1 MFCMTL
7 PTDLVK
13 ILDQTVG
20 LGTGLVI
27 IIGIITL
34 SVKWIDSEKKRKKEN
49 ENEAINRYKKDQ
61 KLQEMEDSFLK
72 FQQQLA
78 EQQKND
84 EEMRKAIFDSIQS
97 FDDKLGRVFESLE
110 EHQNTITTVCKSLND
125 EIEHR
130 KNESKVTNDKL
141 NTLIDADVQ
150 NIRFTMIEAY
160 EKYCINKEPLDILT
174 AKTLHNLYTRYTEKE
189 NKNSFVKKLWGSIS
203 KVEIKKMD
211 DFDTMAIEIDS
222 DSNE

>member
-7 PTDLVK
+7 PGELVK
-13 ILDQTVG
+13 MLDQTVG
-20 LGTGLVI
+20 LGTGFVI

-49 ENEAINRYKKDQ
+49 EIEAISRYEKDR
-61 KLQEMEDSFLK
+61 KLQEMEASFLK

-110 EHQNTITTVCKSLND
+110 EHQNTSTTDCKSINE

-130 KNESKVTNDKL
+130 KKESEVTNDKL

-160 EKYCINKEPLDILT
+160 EKYCINEEPLDILT

-189 NKNSFVKKLWGSIS
+189 NKNSFVKKLWGSII

-211 DFDTMAIEIDS
+211 AFDAMAIEIDS
-222 DSNE
+222 DSND

>member
-7 PTDLVK
+7 PADLVK

-20 LGTGLVI
+20 LGTGLAI

-34 SVKWIDSEKKRKKEN
+34 SAKWIDSERKRKKEN
-49 ENEAINRYKKDQ
+49 ETEAISRYEKDR
-61 KLQEMEDSFLK
+61 KLQEMESSFLK

-125 EIEHR
+125 EIEQR
-130 KNESKVTNDKL
+130 KKESKATNDKL

-160 EKYCINKEPLDILT
+160 EKYCIKEEPLDILT

-189 NKNSFVKKLWGSIS
+189 NKNSFVKQLWGSIS

-222 DSNE
+222 DSNA

>member
-7 PTDLVK
+7 PADLVK

-49 ENEAINRYKKDQ
+49 ETEAISRYEKDR
-61 KLQEMEDSFLK
+61 KLQEMESSFLK

-110 EHQNTITTVCKSLND
+110 EHQSTITTVCKSLND

-189 NKNSFVKKLWGSIS
+189 NKNSFVKQLWGSIS

>member
-13 ILDQTVG
+13 MLDQTVG

-211 DFDTMAIEIDS
+211 DFDTMTIEIDS

>member
-7 PTDLVK
+7 PGELVK
-13 ILDQTVG
+13 MLDQTVG

-34 SVKWIDSEKKRKKEN
+34 SVKWIDSERKRKKEN
-49 ENEAINRYKKDQ
+49 ETEAINRYEKDR
-61 KLQEMEDSFLK
+61 KLQEMESSFLK

-110 EHQNTITTVCKSLND
+110 EHQSTITTVCKSLND

-130 KNESKVTNDKL
+130 KKESKATNDKL

-160 EKYCINKEPLDILT
+160 EKYCIKEEPLDILT

-189 NKNSFVKKLWGSIS
+189 NKNSFVKQLWGSIS

-222 DSNE
+222 DSNA

>member
-7 PTDLVK
+7 PGELVK
-13 ILDQTVG
+13 MLDQTVG

-34 SVKWIDSEKKRKKEN
+34 SVKWIDSERKRKKEN
-49 ENEAINRYKKDQ
+49 ETEAINRYEKDR
-61 KLQEMEDSFLK
+61 KLQEMESSFLK

-110 EHQNTITTVCKSLND
+110 EHQSTITTVCKSLND

-130 KNESKVTNDKL
+130 KKESKVTNDKL

-160 EKYCINKEPLDILT
+160 EKYCIKEEPLDILT

-189 NKNSFVKKLWGSIS
+189 NKNSFVKQLWGSIS

-222 DSNE
+222 DSNA

>member
-7 PTDLVK
+7 PGELVK
-13 ILDQTVG
+13 MLDQTVG

-34 SVKWIDSEKKRKKEN
+34 SVKWIDSERKRKKEN
-49 ENEAINRYKKDQ
+49 ETEAINRYEKDR
-61 KLQEMEDSFLK
+61 KLQEMESSFLK

-125 EIEHR
+125 EIEQR
-130 KNESKVTNDKL
+130 KKESKATNDKL

-160 EKYCINKEPLDILT
+160 EKYCINEEPLDILT

-189 NKNSFVKKLWGSIS
+189 NKNSFVKQLWGSIS

>member
-7 PTDLVK
+7 PGELVK
-13 ILDQTVG
+13 MLDQTVG

-34 SVKWIDSEKKRKKEN
+34 SVKWIDSERKRKKEN
-49 ENEAINRYKKDQ
+49 ETEAINRYEKER
-61 KLQEMEDSFLK
+61 KLQEMESSFLK

-130 KNESKVTNDKL
+130 KKESKATNDKL

-160 EKYCINKEPLDILT
+160 EKYCIKEEPLDILT
-174 AKTLHNLYTRYTEKE
+174 AKTLHNLYTRYTETE
-189 NKNSFVKKLWGSIS
+189 NKNSFVKQLWGSIS

-222 DSNE
+222 DSNA

>member
-7 PTDLVK
+7 PADLVK

-20 LGTGLVI
+20 LGTGLAI

-34 SVKWIDSEKKRKKEN
+34 SAKWIDSERKRKKEN
-49 ENEAINRYKKDQ
+49 ETEAISRYEKDR
-61 KLQEMEDSFLK
+61 KLQEMESSFLK

-125 EIEHR
+125 EIEQR
-130 KNESKVTNDKL
+130 KKESKATNDKL

-160 EKYCINKEPLDILT
+160 EKYCIKEEPLDILT

-222 DSNE
+222 DSNA

>member
-7 PTDLVK
+7 PGELVK
-13 ILDQTVG
+13 MLDQTVG

>member
-7 PTDLVK
+7 PADLVK

-49 ENEAINRYKKDQ
+49 ETEAISRYEKDR
-61 KLQEMEDSFLK
+61 KLQEMESSFLK

-130 KNESKVTNDKL
+130 KNESKATNDKL

>member
-7 PTDLVK
+7 PGELVK
-13 ILDQTVG
+13 MLDQTVG

-49 ENEAINRYKKDQ
+49 ETEAISRYEKDR
-61 KLQEMEDSFLK
+61 KLQEMENNFLK

-130 KNESKVTNDKL
+130 KKESKVTNDKL

-160 EKYCINKEPLDILT
+160 EKYCINEEPLDILT

-211 DFDTMAIEIDS
+211 DFDTMAIEIDA

>member
-7 PTDLVK
+7 PGELVK
-13 ILDQTVG
+13 MLDQTVG

-34 SVKWIDSEKKRKKEN
+34 SVKWIDSERKRKKEN
-49 ENEAINRYKKDQ
+49 ETEAINRYEKDR
-61 KLQEMEDSFLK
+61 KLQEMESSFLK

-110 EHQNTITTVCKSLND
+110 EHQNTITTGCKSIND

-130 KNESKVTNDKL
+130 KKESKATNDKL

-160 EKYCINKEPLDILT
+160 EKY
-174 AKTLHNLYTRYTEKE
+174 
-189 NKNSFVKKLWGSIS
+189 
-203 KVEIKKMD
+203 
-211 DFDTMAIEIDS
+211 
-222 DSNE
+222 

>member
-7 PTDLVK
+7 PGELVK
-13 ILDQTVG
+13 MLDQTVG

-34 SVKWIDSEKKRKKEN
+34 SVKWIDSERKRKKEN
-49 ENEAINRYKKDQ
+49 ETEAINRYEKDR
-61 KLQEMEDSFLK
+61 KLQEMESSFLK

-110 EHQNTITTVCKSLND
+110 EHQSTITTVCKSLND
-125 EIEHR
+125 EIEQR
-130 KNESKVTNDKL
+130 KKESKATNDKL

-160 EKYCINKEPLDILT
+160 EKYCIKEEPLDILT

-189 NKNSFVKKLWGSIS
+189 NKNSFVKQLWGSIS

-222 DSNE
+222 DSNA

>member
-7 PTDLVK
+7 PGELVK
-13 ILDQTVG
+13 MLDQTVG

-34 SVKWIDSEKKRKKEN
+34 SVKWIDSERKRKKEN
-49 ENEAINRYKKDQ
+49 ETEAINRYEKDR
-61 KLQEMEDSFLK
+61 KLQEMESSFLK

-110 EHQNTITTVCKSLND
+110 EHQSTITTVCKSLND

-160 EKYCINKEPLDILT
+160 EKYCINEEPLDILT

-189 NKNSFVKKLWGSIS
+189 NKNSFVKQLWGSIS

-222 DSNE
+222 DSNA

>member
-7 PTDLVK
+7 PADLVK

-130 KNESKVTNDKL
+130 KKESKVTNDKL

-160 EKYCINKEPLDILT
+160 EKYCINEEPLDILT

>member
-7 PTDLVK
+7 PGELVK
-13 ILDQTVG
+13 MLDQTVG

-160 EKYCINKEPLDILT
+160 EKYCINEEPLDILT

-211 DFDTMAIEIDS
+211 DFDAMAIEIDS

>member
-7 PTDLVK
+7 PGELVK
-13 ILDQTVG
+13 MLDQTVG

-34 SVKWIDSEKKRKKEN
+34 SVKWIDSERKRKKEN
-49 ENEAINRYKKDQ
+49 EMEAISRYEKDR
-61 KLQEMEDSFLK
+61 KLQEMESSFLK

-78 EQQKND
+78 EQQKTD

-110 EHQNTITTVCKSLND
+110 EHQSTITTVCKSLND

-130 KNESKVTNDKL
+130 KKESKVTNDKL

-160 EKYCINKEPLDILT
+160 EKYCIKEEPLDILT

-189 NKNSFVKKLWGSIS
+189 NKNSFVKQLWGSIS

-222 DSNE
+222 DSNA

>member
-7 PTDLVK
+7 PGELVK
-13 ILDQTVG
+13 MLDQTVG

-34 SVKWIDSEKKRKKEN
+34 SVKWIDSERKRKKEN
-49 ENEAINRYKKDQ
+49 ETEAINRYEKDR
-61 KLQEMEDSFLK
+61 KLQEMESSFLK

-110 EHQNTITTVCKSLND
+110 EHQSTITTVCKSLND
-125 EIEHR
+125 EIEQR
-130 KNESKVTNDKL
+130 KKESKATNDKL

-160 EKYCINKEPLDILT
+160 EKYCIKEEPLDILT

-189 NKNSFVKKLWGSIS
+189 NKNSFVKQLWGSIS

-211 DFDTMAIEIDS
+211 DFDAMAIEIDS
-222 DSNE
+222 DSNA

>member
-7 PTDLVK
+7 PGELVK
-13 ILDQTVG
+13 MLDQTVG

-34 SVKWIDSEKKRKKEN
+34 SVKWIDSERKRKKEN
-49 ENEAINRYKKDQ
+49 ETEAINRYEKDR
-61 KLQEMEDSFLK
+61 KLQEMESSFLK

-110 EHQNTITTVCKSLND
+110 EHQSTITTVCKSLND
-125 EIEHR
+125 EIEQR
-130 KNESKVTNDKL
+130 KKESKATNDKL

-160 EKYCINKEPLDILT
+160 EKYCINEDPLDILT

-189 NKNSFVKKLWGSIS
+189 NKNSFVKKLWESIS

-211 DFDTMAIEIDS
+211 DFDAMAIEIDS

>member
-7 PTDLVK
+7 PADLVK

-20 LGTGLVI
+20 LGTGLAI

-34 SVKWIDSEKKRKKEN
+34 SAKWIDSERKRKKEN
-49 ENEAINRYKKDQ
+49 ETEAISRYEKDR
-61 KLQEMEDSFLK
+61 KLQEMENSFLK

-110 EHQNTITTVCKSLND
+110 EHQNTINTVCNSLND

-130 KNESKVTNDKL
+130 KKESKVTNDKL

-160 EKYCINKEPLDILT
+160 EKYCINEEPLDILT

>member
-7 PTDLVK
+7 PGELVK
-13 ILDQTVG
+13 MLDQTVG

-34 SVKWIDSEKKRKKEN
+34 SVKWIDSERKRKKEN
-49 ENEAINRYKKDQ
+49 ETEAINRYEKDR
-61 KLQEMEDSFLK
+61 KLQEMESSFLK

-110 EHQNTITTVCKSLND
+110 EHQSTITTVCKSLND
-125 EIEHR
+125 EIEQR
-130 KNESKVTNDKL
+130 KKESKATNDKL

-160 EKYCINKEPLDILT
+160 EKYCINEEPLDILT

-189 NKNSFVKKLWGSIS
+189 NKNSFVKQLWGSIS

-222 DSNE
+222 DSNA

>member
-7 PTDLVK
+7 PGELVK
-13 ILDQTVG
+13 MLDQTVG

-34 SVKWIDSEKKRKKEN
+34 SVKWIDSERKRKKEN
-49 ENEAINRYKKDQ
+49 ETEAINRYEKDR
-61 KLQEMEDSFLK
+61 KLQEMESSFLK
-72 FQQQLA
+72 SQQQLA

-110 EHQNTITTVCKSLND
+110 EHQSTITTVCKSLND
-125 EIEHR
+125 EIEQR
-130 KNESKVTNDKL
+130 KKESKATNDKL

-160 EKYCINKEPLDILT
+160 EKYCIKEEPLDILT

-189 NKNSFVKKLWGSIS
+189 NKNSFVKQLWGSIS

-222 DSNE
+222 DSNA

>member
-7 PTDLVK
+7 PGELVK
-13 ILDQTVG
+13 MLDQTVG

-34 SVKWIDSEKKRKKEN
+34 SVKWIDSERKRKKEN
-49 ENEAINRYKKDQ
+49 ETEAINRYEKDR
-61 KLQEMEDSFLK
+61 KLQEMESSFLK

-125 EIEHR
+125 EIEQR
-130 KNESKVTNDKL
+130 KKESKATNDKL

-160 EKYCINKEPLDILT
+160 EKYCIKEEPLDILT

-189 NKNSFVKKLWGSIS
+189 NKNSFVKQLWGSIS

-211 DFDTMAIEIDS
+211 DFDAMAIEIDS

>member
-7 PTDLVK
+7 PGELVK
-13 ILDQTVG
+13 MLDQTVG

-49 ENEAINRYKKDQ
+49 ETEAISRYEKDR
-61 KLQEMEDSFLK
+61 KLQEMENNFLK

-130 KNESKVTNDKL
+130 KKESKVTNDKL

-160 EKYCINKEPLDILT
+160 EKYCINEEPLDILT

>member
-7 PTDLVK
+7 PADLVK

-130 KNESKVTNDKL
+130 KKESKVTNDKL

-160 EKYCINKEPLDILT
+160 EKYCINEEPLDILT

-189 NKNSFVKKLWGSIS
+189 NKNSFVKQLWGSIS

-211 DFDTMAIEIDS
+211 DFDAMAIEIDS

>member
-7 PTDLVK
+7 PGELVK
-13 ILDQTVG
+13 MLDQTVG

-34 SVKWIDSEKKRKKEN
+34 SVKWIDSERKRKKEN
-49 ENEAINRYKKDQ
+49 EMEAISRYEKDR
-61 KLQEMEDSFLK
+61 KLQEMESSFLK

-78 EQQKND
+78 EQQKTD

-110 EHQNTITTVCKSLND
+110 EHQSTITTVCKSLND
-125 EIEHR
+125 EIEQR
-130 KNESKVTNDKL
+130 KKESKATNDKL

-160 EKYCINKEPLDILT
+160 EKYCINEEPLDILT

-189 NKNSFVKKLWGSIS
+189 NKNSFVKQLWGSIS

-211 DFDTMAIEIDS
+211 DFDAMAIEIDS
-222 DSNE
+222 DSNA

>member
-1 MFCMTL
+1 MTL
-7 PTDLVK
+7 PGELVK
-13 ILDQTVG
+13 MLDQTVG

-34 SVKWIDSEKKRKKEN
+34 SVKWIDSERKRKKEN
-49 ENEAINRYKKDQ
+49 ETEAINRYEKDR
-61 KLQEMEDSFLK
+61 KLQEMESSFLK

-110 EHQNTITTVCKSLND
+110 EHQSTITTVCKSLND
-125 EIEHR
+125 EIEQR
-130 KNESKVTNDKL
+130 KKESKATNDKL

-160 EKYCINKEPLDILT
+160 EKYCIKEEPLDILT

-189 NKNSFVKKLWGSIS
+189 NKNSFVKQLWGSIS

-222 DSNE
+222 DSNA

>member
-7 PTDLVK
+7 PVDLVK

-34 SVKWIDSEKKRKKEN
+34 SVKWIDSERKRKKEN
-49 ENEAINRYKKDQ
+49 ETEAINRYKKDQ

-160 EKYCINKEPLDILT
+160 EKYCINEEPLDILT

>member
-7 PTDLVK
+7 PADLVK

-34 SVKWIDSEKKRKKEN
+34 SAKWIDSERKRKKEN
-49 ENEAINRYKKDQ
+49 ETEAISRYEKDR
-61 KLQEMEDSFLK
+61 KLQEMESSFLK

-110 EHQNTITTVCKSLND
+110 EHQSTITTVCKSLND

-222 DSNE
+222 DSNA

>member
-7 PTDLVK
+7 PVDLVR

-20 LGTGLVI
+20 LGTGLAI

-34 SVKWIDSEKKRKKEN
+34 SAKWIDSERKRKKEN
-49 ENEAINRYKKDQ
+49 ETEAISRYEKDR
-61 KLQEMEDSFLK
+61 KLQEMENSFLK

-110 EHQNTITTVCKSLND
+110 EHQNTINTVCNSLND

-130 KNESKVTNDKL
+130 KKESKVTNDKL

-160 EKYCINKEPLDILT
+160 EKYCINEEPLDILT

-211 DFDTMAIEIDS
+211 DFDTMAIEIDA

>member
-7 PTDLVK
+7 PGELVK
-13 ILDQTVG
+13 MLDQTVG

-34 SVKWIDSEKKRKKEN
+34 SVKWIDSERKRKKEN
-49 ENEAINRYKKDQ
+49 ETEAINRYEKDR
-61 KLQEMEDSFLK
+61 KLQEMESSFLK
-72 FQQQLA
+72 FQKQLA

-130 KNESKVTNDKL
+130 KKESKVTNDKL

-160 EKYCINKEPLDILT
+160 EKYCIKEEPLDILT

-189 NKNSFVKKLWGSIS
+189 NKNSFVKQLWGSIS

-211 DFDTMAIEIDS
+211 DFDAMAIEIDS

>member
-211 DFDTMAIEIDS
+211 DFDTMTIEIDS

>member
-7 PTDLVK
+7 PVDLVK

-34 SVKWIDSEKKRKKEN
+34 SAKWIDSERKRKKEN
-49 ENEAINRYKKDQ
+49 ETEAINRYKKDQ

-160 EKYCINKEPLDILT
+160 EKYCINEEPLDILT

>member
-7 PTDLVK
+7 PADLVK

-20 LGTGLVI
+20 LGTGLAI

-34 SVKWIDSEKKRKKEN
+34 SAKWIDSERKRKKEN
-49 ENEAINRYKKDQ
+49 ETEAISRYEKDR
-61 KLQEMEDSFLK
+61 KLQEMESSFLK

-110 EHQNTITTVCKSLND
+110 EHQSTITTVCKSLND

-189 NKNSFVKKLWGSIS
+189 NKNSFVKQLWGSIS

>member
-7 PTDLVK
+7 PGELVK
-13 ILDQTVG
+13 MLDQTVG

-34 SVKWIDSEKKRKKEN
+34 SVKWIDSERKRKKEN
-49 ENEAINRYKKDQ
+49 ETEAINRYEKDR
-61 KLQEMEDSFLK
+61 KLQEMESSFLK

-130 KNESKVTNDKL
+130 KNESKATNDKL

-150 NIRFTMIEAY
+150 NIRFTMIESY
-160 EKYCINKEPLDILT
+160 EKYCIKEEPLDILT

-189 NKNSFVKKLWGSIS
+189 NKNSFVKQLWGSIS

>member
-211 DFDTMAIEIDS
+211 DFDAMAIEIDS
-222 DSNE
+222 DINE

>member
-7 PTDLVK
+7 PGELVK
-13 ILDQTVG
+13 MLDQTVG

-34 SVKWIDSEKKRKKEN
+34 SVKWIDSERKRKKEN
-49 ENEAINRYKKDQ
+49 ETEAINRYEKDR
-61 KLQEMEDSFLK
+61 KLQEMESSFLK

-125 EIEHR
+125 EIEQR
-130 KNESKVTNDKL
+130 KKESKATNDKL

-160 EKYCINKEPLDILT
+160 EKYCIKEEPLDILT

-189 NKNSFVKKLWGSIS
+189 NKNSFVKQLWGSIS

-222 DSNE
+222 DSNA

>member
-1 MFCMTL
+1 
-7 PTDLVK
+7 
-13 ILDQTVG
+13 
-20 LGTGLVI
+20 
-27 IIGIITL
+27 
-34 SVKWIDSEKKRKKEN
+34 
-49 ENEAINRYKKDQ
+49 
-61 KLQEMEDSFLK
+61 MESSFLK

-110 EHQNTITTVCKSLND
+110 EHQNTITTVYKSLND

-130 KNESKVTNDKL
+130 KKESKVTNDKL

-160 EKYCINKEPLDILT
+160 EKYCIKEEPLDILT

-189 NKNSFVKKLWGSIS
+189 NKNSFVKQLWGSIS

-211 DFDTMAIEIDS
+211 DFDAMAIEIDS